1 MFNLARARIEQLA
14 LQHSSCRV
22 AECYET
28 AWWSPLGPLHSVA
41 AYRARTAIEQTA
53 PSALLRVLADA
64 ARALASL
71 RSTDAALA
79 SALRRRCGLG
89 QRAASRWLLD
99 ESAAC
104 DYNMQSAFAQQ
115 Q

>member
-1 MFNLARARIEQLA
+1 MFNLARAQIEQLA

-22 AECYET
+22 AECYKT
-28 AWWSPLGPLHSVA
+28 AWWSPRPSHNVA
-41 AYRARTAIEQTA
+41 AYRARAAIEQA
-53 PSALLRVLADA
+53 ALGALSRVLADA
-64 ARALASL
+64 ARALACL
-71 RSTDAALA
+71 RLTNAALA

-89 QRAASRWLLD
+89 QRGASRWLLD

-115 Q
+115 